1 MSTSADAPHAGDG
14 PLSIAELAELEA
26 SQLTP
31 RELHRLRLLA
41 HGLRTLQ
48 QIAGRRAGPV
58 PDTSTIALWAADQ
71 PAIAADLAF
80 QAHFTAQLRQLADQL
95 GAIAGAR
102 GMQALDLDL
111 NDLRAW
117 ALAETAPAATT
128 QRQDNGISA

>member
-26 SQLTP
+26 SQLPP

-48 QIAGRRAGPV
+48 QIAGRRGGPV

-71 PAIAADLAF
+71 PAIAADQAF
-80 QAHFTAQLRQLADQL
+80 QAHFTAQLQQLADQL